1 MVILAKLTPKCTVG
15 GKWANAKS
23 WNGIHGGA
31 LPRCEDKGRVTE
43 EKREKG
49 KERRRRIW
57 EERKQ
62 RDGGA
67 QVTPSM

>member
-49 KERRRRIW
+49 KERRRR
-57 EERKQ
+57 K
-62 RDGGA
+62 
-67 QVTPSM
+67 